1 MIDTHAHLDACPD
14 PPEELVRRA
23 RDAGVQRILTVGT
36 TIERGRTALALAD
49 AHDEVFAIVGIHPHE
64 AGSADGVDGLRE
76 LLAHERAVG
85 VGETGLDF
93 YRDYA
98 PRDRQRALFAEHLEL
113 ARELGKPVV
122 IHNRAADDEVL
133 AQLGSLRR
141 RRRPPLLLVPGRA
154 RGRARARLLRL
165 VRGQRH
171 LQERVGAPRRRLAG
185 AARTDPRGNRLPV
198 PLAEPR
204 RGRPNEPDG
213 TGLRYLTDYRTAD
226 QRSLCRLLLAKR
238 QVDRVPAR
246 RAGTWQS

>member
-1 MIDTHAHLDACPD
+1 VIDTHAHLDACPD

-36 TIERGRTALALAD
+36 TIERGRTAIALAD
-49 AHDEVFAIVGIHPHE
+49 VHDEVFAIVGIHPHE
-64 AGSADGVDGLRE
+64 AGSADGLDGLRE

-133 AQLGSLRR
+133 AQLASFDGDVVLHCFSYPGALSAALERGYYVSFAGNVTYKNASELRVSASQ
-141 RRRPPLLLVPGRA
+141 VPR
-154 RGRARARLLRL
+154 
-165 VRGQRH
+165 
-171 LQERVGAPRRRLAG
+171 ERILAE
-185 AARTDPRGNRLPV
+185 TDCPYLSP
-198 PLAEPR
+198 EPR
-204 RGRPNEPDG
+204 RGRPNEPANVVHTVEALARVRGEEPDELAAQIDANAARVF
-213 TGLRYLTDYRTAD
+213 GL
-226 QRSLCRLLLAKR
+226 
-238 QVDRVPAR
+238 P
-246 RAGTWQS
+246 